1 MAGRRLFALHCA
13 QWRSVEAGR
22 ALRIYLEQEFSG
34 TTRSRWANASDEPGN
49 GRRCGYQR
57 PSGRCATI
65 EGGEVDAVQPFVTLS
80 GVAVPIDEANLDT
93 NQLCPTRF
101 NKVPKGPR
109 FAQILLH
116 DRRFNSDGSEKP
128 DYILN
133 QEPYRHAVIAVAG
146 RNFGVGSSRETAVF
160 GLIGFGIRSV
170 IAPSFGD
177 IFFNNSLKNGLLP
190 VRLPAATVDTLMRQ
204 LLDQCGAQLTVD
216 LPNQGVTAPDGKNYR
231 FEIEPLSKR
240 RLLKGLDEIAHTK
253 EYRSAIRQFEDG
265 QKKSFPWLYS

>member
-1 MAGRRLFALHCA
+1 M
-13 QWRSVEAGR
+13 
-22 ALRIYLEQEFSG
+22 
-34 TTRSRWANASDEPGN
+34 
-49 GRRCGYQR
+49 
-57 PSGRCATI
+57 
-65 EGGEVDAVQPFVTLS
+65 QPFVTLS
-80 GVAVPIDEANLDT
+80 GVAVPLDEANLDT

-116 DRRFNSDGSEKP
+116 DRRFNTDGSEKP

-204 LLDQCGAQLTVD
+204 LLDQRGAQLTVD
-216 LPNQGVTAPDGKNYR
+216 LPNQAVTGTDGKKHP
-231 FEIEPLSKR
+231 FEIEPF
-240 RLLKGLDEIAHTK
+240 
-253 EYRSAIRQFEDG
+253 RSRNLAIRTDRQFLICCLIFFLMIRRPPRSTLLH
-265 QKKSFPWLYS
+265 QN